1 MEEQNKFAIHAAC
14 RDGRGK
20 LAQARP
26 YMRETWL
33 TSLLAVSTVES
44 LLNVRDTDSGVK
56 ICLDRAKSIQADPK
70 LAKLKDDD
78 GRLPIHW
85 ACSANQLE
93 IVLLL
98 AAQKGFDLDV
108 QVSLSHGRQR

>member
-1 MEEQNKFAIHAAC
+1 MYIAN
-14 RDGRGK
+14 
-20 LAQARP
+20 
-26 YMRETWL
+26 
-33 TSLLAVSTVES
+33 LL
-44 LLNVRDTDSGVK
+44 K
-56 ICLDRAKSIQADPK
+56 ADPK

-85 ACSANQLE
+85 ACSANQLD

-108 QVSLSHGRQR
+108 QVGF